1 MRLALLRPHEV
12 EVRLQP
18 DLLRR
23 GADVQDGL
31 GVLRQEVV
39 SQSSGTDSEWESQMY
54 QKLVQNY
61 NSFKSLLLN
70 EENEVN
76 LTTTTPVSFF
86 LIIAQAGGVNLG
98 SFSFGS

>member
-23 GADVQDGL
+23 GADVQDGF

-61 NSFKSLLLN
+61 NSFVSLLLN

-76 LTTTTPVSFF
+76 LTTATTGSFF
-86 LIIAQAGGVNLG
+86 FIIAQVG
-98 SFSFGS
+98 FGS

>member
-23 GADVQDGL
+23 GADVQDGF

-61 NSFKSLLLN
+61 NSFVSLLLN

-76 LTTTTPVSFF
+76 LTTTTGSFF
-86 LIIAQAGGVNLG
+86 FIIAQVA
-98 SFSFGS
+98 FGS